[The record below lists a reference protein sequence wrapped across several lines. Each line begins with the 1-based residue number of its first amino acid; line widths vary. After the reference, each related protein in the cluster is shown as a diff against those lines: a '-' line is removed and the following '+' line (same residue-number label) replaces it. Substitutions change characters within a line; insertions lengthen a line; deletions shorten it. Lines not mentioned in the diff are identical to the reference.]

1 MTPASSAIMFP
12 FPYLYKNEESNAPA
26 RPSKSKMTT
35 ITGNIWCKSAPNVLL
50 LLSGVAGTG
59 TACAISAD
67 SKVSATT
74 GFCSRYSSA
83 VNGTALEES
92 FGASSAS
99 GDHSGG
105 SEASDQKSADSCSSP
120 SCKNFFLRISVTSSE
135 GVVCCGPVI
144 DSAAGTTS
152 STEETVGDSS
162 QAS

>member
-35 ITGNIWCKSAPNVLL
+35 ITGNIWCKSVPNVLL

-59 TACAISAD
+59 IASAICGD
-67 SKVSATT
+67 SKGSDTS

-83 VNGTALEES
+83 VNGTALEMS

-105 SEASDQKSADSCSSP
+105 SGATDQKSTDSFSSP
-120 SCKNFFLRISVTSSE
+120 SCKKFFLRISVTSSE
-135 GVVCCGPVI
+135 GVVCCGLVI
-144 DSAAGTTS
+144 DGSGCTTS
-152 STEETVGDSS
+152 PTEETVGD
-162 QAS
+162 